1 MYTFWFC
8 DTGCAGKVNEVQ
20 PTLVWDHL
28 HICVETPI
36 SLFVCTF
43 VQPTLVWDHMCGKLD
58 NDSQVPRTC
67 VSWVCHVNI
76 SFMHSM
82 QWSMVTFI
90 IYVLE
95 WQPKCL

>member
-1 MYTFWFC
+1 M
-8 DTGCAGKVNEVQ
+8 Q
-20 PTLVWDHL
+20 PTRSGVGTY
-28 HICVETPI
+28 V
-36 SLFVCTF
+36 
-43 VQPTLVWDHMCGKLD
+43 LD
-58 NDSQVPRTC
+58 NDSQVLRTG

-95 WQPKCL
+95 WQPSAFEGGTTWGRIVASILLKSLQYNVSIQ